1 MGVMRITEHQRT
13 ISKAWSF
20 TRLLMLWDAHCCCY
34 QPVPTLLLHNTFDLS
49 ITNYLN
55 MNTRRICRITAL
67 SSSPKC
73 VVLGGNCKGM
83 IFHFFIWSTTVWNQF
98 KWMSSNTLISLSFRS
113 HFSHTPMNIYHR
125 IFPVIWVIVFPVM
138 EMMLPPAL
146 ISRIFDPS
154 TLGTPFLAAMESWS
168 YIRSLKPVLILLLSS
183 LITSWDILSSYIILL
198 ITYF

>member
-1 MGVMRITEHQRT
+1 MI
-13 ISKAWSF
+13 
-20 TRLLMLWDAHCCCY
+20 WDAHCCCY
-34 QPVPTLLLHNTFDLS
+34 QAVPTLFLHNTFDLS
-49 ITNYLN
+49 IPNYLN
-55 MNTRRICRITAL
+55 MNTRRICWITAL

-83 IFHFFIWSTTVWNQF
+83 IFHFFIWSTTVWKQL

-125 IFPVIWVIVFPVM
+125 IFPMIWFIVFLVM

-154 TLGTPFLAAMESWS
+154 TLGTPLLAARESWS
-168 YIRSLKPVLILLLSS
+168 YIWSLKPVLILVLSS
-183 LITSWDILSSYIILL
+183 LIKSWDILSSYIILL
-198 ITYF
+198 IKYF